1 MVRKKTDDKAIPVI
15 LIATVLG
22 MLMAVSYLDNMAFP
36 QAVPLV
42 DIETG
47 NTTLDNAL
55 PDFYDCIDESIK
67 TNDRSGLDSYFEKEP
82 TKSEVTTCYYK
93 VFNNTFP
100 GNSDDSGGDDEK

>member
-1 MVRKKTDDKAIPVI
+1 MVRKKPDKTISIVLFATVFVI
-15 LIATVLG
+15 LVASHI
-22 MLMAVSYLDNMAFP
+22 DNAAFS

-42 DIETG
+42 DVETG

-82 TKSEVTTCYYK
+82 TKNEVTTCYYK
-93 VFNNTFP
+93 IFNNTSQ
-100 GNSDDSGGDDEK
+100 GNNDEIRGNDEE